1 MESKIV
7 VFALAEAVSSGTI
20 TIAIAGYEVETF
32 FLFYFDR
39 NSNEYTFSVSGD
51 LWWCSYM

>member
-7 VFALAEAVSSGTI
+7 VFVLAEAVSSGTI
-20 TIAIAGYEVETF
+20 TIAIAGYEVDTY
-32 FLFYFDR
+32 FLFDFGR
-39 NSNEYTFSVSGD
+39 SSNDYTVSVSGD